1 MKESLETVSGVNEE
15 DFKNVAERLENQKQ
29 ALRFIQS
36 ISNLAGNEIPILPI
50 TDPEYIPSAP
60 GIYILPEYY
69 QVEDPIVSAKFIN
82 DPKLLSGRVDS
93 AHSVLAGTLVS
104 ITQSGER
111 KEITVAAKCS
121 LKREPEER
129 HDRAVKELS
138 IMSHLYKAGE
148 LAFKPIGL
156 AITPIDY
163 PMEGKLV
170 MFSRFDPSINT
181 MDNLPWG
188 RGIDDPDN
196 VESAIKAAESLGHLH
211 SVFGFKHKDAKIKN
225 CASGAIGSKTGYVD
239 FETTEK
245 INQETPYDAHDAA
258 LTDLEKLIS
267 SLRHK
272 SFFNHPDAGKVL
284 DEMLEAYL
292 YQWANASNKVFTSVC
307 EAIENVRTR
316 AFE

>member
-1 MKESLETVSGVNEE
+1 M
-15 DFKNVAERLENQKQ
+15 
-29 ALRFIQS
+29 
-36 ISNLAGNEIPILPI
+36 
-50 TDPEYIPSAP
+50 
-60 GIYILPEYY
+60 YILPDYY
-69 QVEDPIVSAKFIN
+69 QAEDPIVSSRFIN
-82 DPKLLSGRVDS
+82 DQKLLSGRVDS

-104 ITQSGER
+104 ITKTGER

-121 LKREPEER
+121 LKRTAEDR
-129 HDRAVKELS
+129 HMRAIRELS
-138 IMSHLYKAGE
+138 TMSQLYQAGE

-156 AITPIDY
+156 AVTPNTY
-163 PMEGKLV
+163 PMNGNLV

-196 VESAIKAAESLGHLH
+196 VESALKAAESLGRLH
-211 SVFGFKHKDAKIKN
+211 SVFGLQHNDAKIKN

-245 INQETPYDAHDAA
+245 IDPEKPYDAHSAA

-272 SFFNHPDAGKVL
+272 SFFNHPDAESVL
-284 DEMLEAYL
+284 DQMLETYL
-292 YQWANASNKVFTSVC
+292 YQWTSASNEVFNSVC
-307 EAIENVRTR
+307 DAIVNIKAR
-316 AFE
+316 AFDK